1 MSDTIIHKK
10 HEENEDKEDTEG
22 RRNEVESENKRRQ
35 VSETNTLYSH
45 SSNHK

>member
-35 VSETNTLYSH
+35 SE
-45 SSNHK
+45 